1 MNRKEPYIGMPIILG
16 EYDEITAAKDCNV
29 EIRPQPPQQPDVDCK
44 PDIKPQPPMPPECEP
59 DIKPQP
65 PQPEQ
70 PPECEPQQ
78 RMALAMAYVPWQRWQ
93 QPYDYE
99 KGLMVGTIFPDL
111 DLPFLGYQGGM
122 KR

>member
-16 EYDEITAAKDCNV
+16 EYDEITAAPDCNV
-29 EIRPQPPQQPDVDCK
+29 EIKPQPPQQPNPDCM
-44 PDIKPQPPMPPECEP
+44 PDMRPQPPEDCTP

-65 PQPEQ
+65 PQQ
-70 PPECEPQQ
+70 PDQNPDCMPQQ
-78 RMALAMAYVPWQRWQ
+78 RMALAMAYVPWQKWQ
-93 QPYDYE
+93 QPYDFE

-111 DLPFLGYQGGM
+111 DLPFLGYQGWM